1 MDPRQEIKTS
11 SKGKEHTAK
20 RRKGDI
26 GKNCSDEKKAEQSDD
41 TKQMLD
47 ENEKKAEQ
55 SDGTKQM
62 LDENENKRDTNYN
75 ISVEDKP
82 ADEATCSK
90 YDSNLQ
96 HENSGESFGDKSL
109 ERRSWS
115 SYEVSPEY
123 VPEYCDETLAYDIC
137 DEEQDY
143 DCFGDT
149 GYFIKDSVGYEQ
161 DSYFDRRE
169 SLDVDNDEIKCDKDG
184 AKAEDDG
191 KENEDH
197 VDEDKNHADD
207 DEDHADDDE
216 DHADDDEDHA
226 DDDEYHADDDGDH
239 DHNDEDNVDNID
251 NGDHDGNEDR
261 DDDKDYHMNDYHVN
275 DNQVNDS
282 KNRMNDD
289 GSQLKKLDGLV
300 DDKSKIGSTSPL
312 REIERDTQIGKSGGR
327 DTSESISEEK
337 RQLSSTTCRDTGVKE
352 SQKPNEDASVK
363 TSDGQ
368 EQEKSL
374 DKLVGCNTEAEL
386 IAKESVN
393 ILKSRENDDVRHDHV
408 SSDVVVN
415 TVSGDQVRTLGNN
428 KLTLK
433 MRSSSSG
440 ESAGLTDGECMSP
453 EFAKLPEPVK
463 GYFDKVFAE
472 RMHDQDTIETSTQEK
487 GDKGSEVIKD
497 DAESEL
503 ENKAKDD
510 SCLELKNEVHEDEKN
525 HCETISTNADVNPPE
540 EPASV
545 DGIRQHGGVKD
556 QPPIQLAKETSAFG
570 NKTVE
575 ISDNYDGNNKYATK
589 YIKSDTS
596 LSKSGTV
603 SSIVDAKKQ
612 INSKTGNSSVEK
624 ERKLSEEET
633 AHCLL
638 NLSSVRLG
646 KSNKMETIETNVP
659 APKDKTD
666 NFVESSKAGD
676 VDIRTF
682 DQLESGN
689 ELSNVKPEDDTTKTE
704 NVNENKQQFPLKRK
718 SNENKNSALRTEKKC
733 RVTFNLPFIEEDCK
747 EVLDILDHGAKPAV
761 KGVVEH
767 SVAQL
772 GSQKKQTVPHVQATS
787 QKSSVYLTS
796 ASSITL
802 EQKSTTTSSQDH
814 SGITYTRETTSA
826 TANSKKHET
835 LTMSKIRLPS
845 LHISEKKSES
855 VEMEKTKDSTENML
869 TIVSVSNVSNS
880 GLISSQDSLSS
891 PVLSS
896 VPNENVLPSQF
907 IQTVKQ
913 PSTPIPLKHSS
924 PSSGN
929 VEALKITQ
937 VYGKGKY
944 DGTIQ
949 GVDPVSWSGE
959 TTKTYPYSSQFSPSG
974 TLHINSNLYPNT
986 PSGNTFIVGHLNAV
1000 SPSSFISQFSQQN
1013 FSTQSSTHPNQKP
1026 FSAVAGINWY
1036 PDKNQRRPR
1045 LVPTL
1050 NVLPKPIYY
1059 VPEFPASAQ
1068 HSKQPLHH
1076 HVYARALQEMAKR
1089 QQINSSGQSVS
1100 SEFINQDQSPPFDAD
1115 RTLYVKHAGGMS
1127 TQAIQTEVPDG
1138 NTNVYPSI
1146 INQTDVGVRR
1156 LSNNIKV
1163 TIADSEK
1170 KDDLLSVTKLKSSE
1184 TKFSSKVSETKEVDV
1199 IASYPSV
1206 SSTGNENCST
1216 GKENTLQFIENENS
1230 DANISGKKELE
1241 SDSDKSK
1248 YSKSESNVSES
1259 KAQQQILEITDCKS
1273 CSAVTQS
1280 KDDAAKVKDK
1290 NVNKDKNKGE
1300 TPKSSSESTKL
1311 KSSVVSE
1318 SKQSSLNENEQ
1329 KSVSQK
1335 SSSGSDT
1342 RSSGNKSR
1350 GGSKERARDSS
1361 QDHKEKRS
1369 DSEKSRGKDK
1379 EISRKKEDSS
1389 KRSRSKE
1396 RDRQSKHDS
1405 KGKELKVRI
1414 KVFINTFIS
1423 DFFISAS
1430 LFLLRSKVVEFGIF
1444 RIVCL

>member
-1 MDPRQEIKTS
+1 MKTS
-11 SKGKEHTAK
+11 SKGKENTTK
-20 RRKGDI
+20 RKKGKGDI
-26 GKNCSDEKKAEQSDD
+26 DKNCSDENKGKQSDD

-47 ENEKKAEQ
+47 ENENKAEQ
-55 SDGTKQM
+55 SDGTKRM

-82 ADEATCSK
+82 TDEATCSK

-137 DEEQDY
+137 DEEQDF

-184 AKAEDDG
+184 TKAEDDG
-191 KENEDH
+191 KENEGHVDDDENHVNDDEDH
-197 VDEDKNHADD
+197 VDDDEDHTDD

-216 DHADDDEDHA
+216 D
-226 DDDEYHADDDGDH
+226 HADDDGDH

-251 NGDHDGNEDR
+251 KGDHDGNGDR
-261 DDDKDYHMNDYHVN
+261 DDDKDYQVNDCHVN
-275 DNQVNDS
+275 DDQVNDS

-312 REIERDTQIGKSGGR
+312 REIERDTEIEKSGGR
-327 DTSESISEEK
+327 DTSESVSEEK
-337 RQLSSTTCRDTGVKE
+337 RQISSATCRDTGVKE
-352 SQKPNEDASVK
+352 NQEPNEDASLK

-374 DKLVGCNTEAEL
+374 DKLVGCNTGAEL
-386 IAKESVN
+386 IAKKTDNV
-393 ILKSRENDDVRHDHV
+393 LKSRQNDDVKHDLG

-415 TVSGDQVRTLGNN
+415 TVSGDQVRTVGN

-472 RMHDQDTIETSTQEK
+472 RMDDQNTIEPSTQEK

-497 DAESEL
+497 DTESEL
-503 ENKAKDD
+503 ENKANDD
-510 SCLELKNEVHEDEKN
+510 SCVEVHEDEKN
-525 HCETISTNADVNPPE
+525 LCEIISTNADVNPPE
-540 EPASV
+540 KPASV
-545 DGIRQHGGVKD
+545 DGIRQHGSVKD

-570 NKTVE
+570 IKTVE
-575 ISDNYDGNNKYATK
+575 INDNYNGNNKYSTK
-589 YIKSDTS
+589 DILSDTS

-603 SSIVDAKKQ
+603 SNIVDTKKQ
-612 INSKTGNSSVEK
+612 IYSKTENSSVEK

-666 NFVESSKAGD
+666 NFVESSITGD
-676 VDIRTF
+676 VEIRTF

-689 ELSNVKPEDDTTKTE
+689 ELSNIKPEDDPTKME
-704 NVNENKQQFPLKRK
+704 NVNKDKQQFPLKRK
-718 SNENKNSALRTEKKC
+718 PHENKNSALRTEKKC
-733 RVTFNLPFIEEDCK
+733 RVPFNLPFIEEDCK
-747 EVLDILDHGAKPAV
+747 EVLDILDHGAKPAG
-761 KGVVEH
+761 KGAIEH

-772 GSQKKQTVPHVQATS
+772 GSRKKQIVPHVQATS
-787 QKSSVYLTS
+787 QKSSVNLTS
-796 ASSITL
+796 ASNITL
-802 EQKSTTTSSQDH
+802 EQKSTTTSSHDH
-814 SGITYTRETTSA
+814 SELTYTRETTSA
-826 TANSKKHET
+826 TANIKKHET

-845 LHISEKKSES
+845 LLISEKKSES
-855 VEMEKTKDSTENML
+855 VEVEKTKDNTENML
-869 TIVSVSNVSNS
+869 AIVSVSNVSNS

-896 VPNENVLPSQF
+896 VSNEKVLQSQF

-913 PSTPIPLKHSS
+913 PSTPITLKHSS

-929 VEALKITQ
+929 VEVLKITQ

-986 PSGNTFIVGHLNAV
+986 PSGNTFIVGHLHAV
-1000 SPSSFISQFSQQN
+1000 SPSSCISQFSQQN

-1036 PDKNQRRPR
+1036 PDNNQPGPR

-1089 QQINSSGQSVS
+1089 RQINSSGQSVS

-1115 RTLYVKHAGGMS
+1115 RTLYLKHAGGMS
-1127 TQAIQTEVPDG
+1127 SQAIQAEVQDG

-1216 GKENTLQFIENENS
+1216 SKENTLQFIENENS
-1230 DANISGKKELE
+1230 DEKISGKKELE
-1241 SDSDKSK
+1241 CDSDKSK
-1248 YSKSESNVSES
+1248 ESKSESNLSES

-1273 CSAVTQS
+1273 CSA

-1290 NVNKDKNKGE
+1290 NVNEDKNKGE
-1300 TPKSSSESTKL
+1300 TSKSSSESNKL

-1318 SKQSSLNENEQ
+1318 SKQSSLNENEL
-1329 KSVSQK
+1329 KIVSQK

-1342 RSSGNKSR
+1342 RSSGNRSR
-1350 GGSKERARDSS
+1350 GGSKERARDSP

-1414 KVFINTFIS
+1414 KVFINIFIS
-1423 DFFISAS
+1423 EFFMSAFFS
-1430 LFLLRSKVVEFGIF
+1430 TAKQGIF
-1444 RIVCL
+1444 RVVCL